1 MDEVRGSIPLG
12 STKNAKIAML
22 DRTARLS
29 LLTILACA
37 SCNNASPP
45 SPPPKDVAP
54 EASAAPA
61 KPAAAAAPIKCGSA
75 TCGPDQFCCNASCSI
90 CAPKDG
96 ACTMQVCGE
105 GESGSALPK
114 TDCKSNDDCKTFSS
128 YCGDMPCACLAIEK
142 GNGPPKCE
150 KPNAVK
156 CLVDPCKGKT
166 AACQSGACV
175 VTLQ

>member
-1 MDEVRGSIPLG
+1 MIE
-12 STKNAKIAML
+12 KIAH
-22 DRTARLS
+22 LS
-29 LLTILACA
+29 LLTLLACGG
-37 SCNNASPP
+37 CNNP
-45 SPPPKDVAP
+45 SQPPKDVPP

-61 KPAAAAAPIKCGSA
+61 KPAATAPGAVKCGKA
-75 TCGPDQFCCNASCSI
+75 TCAPGEFCCNASCSI

-96 ACTMQVCGE
+96 ACTMQICEAGE
-105 GESGSALPK
+105 AGSALPK

-142 GNGPPKCE
+142 DDGPPKCE
-150 KPNAVK
+150 QPNAVK

-175 VTLQ
+175 LTLQ